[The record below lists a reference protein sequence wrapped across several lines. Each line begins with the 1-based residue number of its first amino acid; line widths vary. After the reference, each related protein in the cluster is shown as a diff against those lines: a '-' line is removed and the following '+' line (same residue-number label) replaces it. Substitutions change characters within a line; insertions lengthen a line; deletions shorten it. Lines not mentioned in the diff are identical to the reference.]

1 MNKKIIWVIMI
12 LLVLG
17 LCGCRTNPM
26 LAVYNDDSKIA
37 SDSNSYNLI
46 NDEQSIENQNYEGSI
61 EKFEGMD
68 TIWTYDAME
77 DINLDIEYQVSVHT
91 GKMKLVLIAPD
102 DTLTTIVEVTPK
114 NTMKNIE
121 NTTLELKKGKNRI
134 KVVGGK
140 NTKLDLDISIPEGE
154 FSNLG

>member
-1 MNKKIIWVIMI
+1 
-12 LLVLG
+12 
-17 LCGCRTNPM
+17 M

>member
-1 MNKKIIWVIMI
+1 MNKKILWVIMI

-17 LCGCRTNPM
+17 LSGCRTNPM

-77 DINLDIEYQVSVHT
+77 DITLDMAYQVSVHT

-114 NTMKNIE
+114 TTMKNIE

-140 NTKLDLDISIPEGE
+140 NTKLDIDISIPEGE
-154 FSNLG
+154 FNNLG

>member
-1 MNKKIIWVIMI
+1 MNKKILWVIMI

-17 LCGCRTNPM
+17 LSGCRTNPM

-77 DINLDIEYQVSVHT
+77 DITLDMAYQVSVHT

-114 NTMKNIE
+114 TTMKNIE
-121 NTTLELKKGKNRI
+121 NTTQTQNK
-134 KVVGGK
+134 
-140 NTKLDLDISIPEGE
+140 
-154 FSNLG
+154 